1 MTQQDY
7 VRIDA
12 VSKTFEVRT
21 GRTSQKVQALDRVSF
36 SVHEGEI
43 VALTGL
49 SGCGKTTL
57 LRIIMGLE
65 QATSGQVVVEGQV
78 VTGCGYDRGLVFQQA
93 ELLPWR
99 TALGNAEFG
108 LELKGVPKE
117 ERRRVAKEKLELVGL
132 VGSMDRLP
140 HQLSGGMKQRVGLA
154 RALSIDPH
162 VLLMDEPFGALDA
175 QTREGLQIEL
185 LRIHE
190 ETKKTIIFVTHDL
203 DEAVLLADRVVLMS
217 PHPGRI
223 NEIFDIN
230 IPHPRTD
237 VLSVRASEEFS
248 AKRYAIWSRLMEK
261 VHAEQEKAS

>member
-1 MTQQDY
+1 
-7 VRIDA
+7 
-12 VSKTFEVRT
+12 
-21 GRTSQKVQALDRVSF
+21 
-36 SVHEGEI
+36 
-43 VALTGL
+43 
-49 SGCGKTTL
+49 
-57 LRIIMGLE
+57 
-65 QATSGQVVVEGQV
+65 
-78 VTGCGYDRGLVFQQA
+78 
-93 ELLPWR
+93 
-99 TALGNAEFG
+99 
-108 LELKGVPKE
+108 
-117 ERRRVAKEKLELVGL
+117 
-132 VGSMDRLP
+132 
-140 HQLSGGMKQRVGLA
+140 VGLA